1 MGGAGGA
8 GSVLLGVCRMVP
20 FAVDSVPVEGGWA
33 VLGVDP
39 PGTPLYSRSMVDWK
53 KPTGPVDMVGLE
65 MAVEALLD
73 HCEHL
78 RTDNAALR
86 LQLARLA
93 AEREVV
99 EKAKKLARDRVAAVV
114 SRLKALEK

>member
-1 MGGAGGA
+1 MG
-8 GSVLLGVCRMVP
+8 
-20 FAVDSVPVEGGWA
+20 AVDTGFDM
-33 VLGVDP
+33 LGVDRQ
-39 PGTPLYSRSMVDWK
+39 GTPLYSRSMVDGN

-78 RTDNAALR
+78 RADNAALR
-86 LQLARLA
+86 LRLARVT
-93 AEREVV
+93 AEREAVD
-99 EKAKKLARDRVAAVV
+99 KAKKLARDRVAAVV